1 MRKYM
6 IIFCVM
12 ILSILLGACGND
24 STVKSMADYND
35 MITDAYSDISRTVI
49 ESDSVLTESATEKK
63 TETLTEESKDIQ
75 TEPITETQTEK
86 QTEPITETQTEKQTE
101 QITETQAEKKT
112 EIATEVQTEKET
124 ESVAETSSIATNVYI
139 LNTNTKKFHYPA
151 CKSVK
156 QMKDKNKKEYTGTRE
171 EVIGMGYEP
180 CGNCHP

>member
-1 MRKYM
+1 MRKYV

-12 ILSILLGACGND
+12 ILCILLVACGND
-24 STVKSMADYND
+24 DDSAVKSMTDYND
-35 MITDAYSDISRTVI
+35 MISDAYSDITRTVI

-63 TETLTEESKDIQ
+63 TEALTEASKNIQ
-75 TEPITETQTEK
+75 N
-86 QTEPITETQTEKQTE
+86 EPITETQTEKQTE